1 MKEFFG
7 LNLAVPST
15 NILKFDDTSKLAFD
29 TSSWRYL
36 LRYISKVE
44 KLPAEFSG
52 SSVATGEALTKLRSE
67 AGSFGSPKGLRQL
80 LTGNPSLLAHAHP
93 PSMLYAAI
101 VWLAQR
107 LHESAAST
115 VSFLQTLLDAR
126 SGKDV
131 KAGLQELGTNAGNA
145 MRIISDLNVRLSAFK
160 NEIIA
165 ANNAL
170 SGAYKADTEILQ
182 RQQEEVG
189 ALQVRVEGVQK
200 KINDLGFLSSKQ
212 KRTGLEQELSDSQQ
226 KLKTTVTQS
235 ETRRT
240 AIREIESILEDGNWL
255 KSSLDDLMSFLDNLR
270 KVWTDFGSGLTQ
282 LAADASDTQLGDL
295 AFVKKALGLD
305 DAIKQWKVID
315 QAAKQFTVE
324 SLVDIPT
331 H

>member
-1 MKEFFG
+1 MTEFFG

-15 NILKFDDTSKLAFD
+15 TILKFDDTSKLAFD
-29 TSSWRYL
+29 TSSWMYR

-52 SSVATGEALTKLRSE
+52 ISVATSEALNKLRSV

-80 LTGNPSLLAHAHP
+80 LTENPSLLADAQP
-93 PSMLYAAI
+93 PSMLYAAV
-101 VWLAQR
+101 VWLTQR

-115 VSFLQTLLDAR
+115 VSFLQTLLESR
-126 SGKDV
+126 SGNDV
-131 KAGLQELGTNAGNA
+131 KAGLQELGTNAGNV
-145 MRIISDLNVRLSAFK
+145 MRTISDLSGRLSAFK

-170 SGAYKADTEILQ
+170 SSADKADTELLQ

-189 ALQVRVEGVQK
+189 ALQVRIEDVQK
-200 KINDLGFLSSKQ
+200 KIKDLGFFSSKQ
-212 KRTGLEQELSDSQQ
+212 RRTELEQELDT
-226 KLKTTVTQS
+226 LKQELNNAVAQS
-235 ETRRT
+235 ETHRA

-255 KSSLDDLMSFLDNLR
+255 KSGLDDLMNFLDNLR
-270 KVWTDFGSGLTQ
+270 KAWTDFGSGLTQ

-331 H
+331 P